1 MEYIFAEGNGRIIT
15 GKDKIFGVS
24 QLAKA
29 AIARDGKENVIN
41 ATIGALLDD
50 NAELIVLSSMVDVL
64 HEMKPADFAEYAP
77 IAGIP
82 EYRKILPKAAFGDFI
97 PDGYIET
104 CATPGGTGTIRNTI
118 SCYSRPGDTILT
130 SNWFWSPY
138 GIIASEIGRKL
149 DTYEMF
155 NEQGGLNVAGMEAK
169 IREILADQEGIV
181 VIFNAPA
188 HNPTGYTPTD
198 AEWNAL
204 VEMLKDLSAS
214 GKKITFMLD
223 IAYIDFAGDSVKAR
237 EFLPKFG
244 NLPENVLVIAGF
256 SASKGFTFYGLR
268 TGAMLCIT
276 PKKEIAEEF
285 ARVTSFASR
294 GSWSNCTRAG
304 QLALA
309 RVFNDEALLKK
320 VFDERKDLEELL
332 SRRCETFKAAA
343 AEARLRTC
351 PFTAGFFVTVPC
363 DNDDAVNEELFKDNI
378 FGIAIG
384 GGVRIAISAISEDA
398 CRAVPGKLASAIGR
412 VKGCCK

>member
-1 MEYIFAEGNGRIIT
+1 MDYIFAQGNGRVIT

-29 AIARDGKENVIN
+29 AIADHGRENVVN

-50 NAELIVLSSMVDVL
+50 SGDLIVLSSMVDVL
-64 HEMKPADFAEYAP
+64 KDMSPAEYAEYAP
-77 IAGIP
+77 IAGVP
-82 EYRKILPKAAFGDFI
+82 AYRQILPQAAFGDSR

-118 SCYSRPGDTILT
+118 SCYSSYGDTVLT

-138 GIIASEIGRKL
+138 NIIASEIGRKL

-155 NEQGGLNVAGMEAK
+155 NEQDGLNIDGMEKK
-169 IREILADQEGIV
+169 IREVLANQDSIV

-198 AEWNAL
+198 AEWDEL
-204 VEMLKDLSAS
+204 VAMIKRIAS
-214 GKKITFMLD
+214 TGKKITFLLD

-244 NLPENVLVIAGF
+244 NMPENVLIIAGF

-268 TGAMLCIT
+268 TGGMLCVT
-276 PKKEIAEEF
+276 PSKDIADEF
-285 ARVTSFASR
+285 GRVTSFASR
-294 GSWSNCTRAG
+294 GSWSNCTRVG

-309 RVFNDEALLKK
+309 KVFNDQTLLKK
-320 VFDERKDLEELL
+320 VFDERKSLEKLL
-332 SRRCETFKAAA
+332 SDRCQAFKDASAAA
-343 AEARLRTC
+343 GLRTC
-351 PFTAGFFVTVPC
+351 PFSAGFFVTIPC

-384 GGVRIAISAISEDA
+384 GGIRIAISAITEDA
-398 CRAVPGKLASAIGR
+398 CRMVPGRIAEAIRKVNG
-412 VKGCCK
+412 